1 MVHNPLP
8 VNLPQE
14 VRKATKILDSFANPH
29 NGLDSVIPASVLRRA
44 KGFCLLTVTKA
55 GFLFSGRAGTG
66 VVIARL
72 DDGTWS
78 APSAVGT
85 AGAGFGFQ
93 VGVELAEFLIILN
106 SRAAVKSFMSAGSL
120 TLGGNMSVAA
130 GPLGRNVEGTGA
142 LSAKGKVAAMY
153 SYSRTK
159 GLFGGASV
167 EGSIIVERS
176 DANAKAYGYNVT
188 VTQLLSGAVDPP
200 QWAMPLINTISRLA
214 TPARSL
220 PGGGW
225 STDSPLESPAPSTPD
240 NIAADEEGYFS
251 RARAQRRIEDEREDG
266 LTPREYKER
275 GYAFGSAFAAAGST
289 DGLTSPAAK
298 DKGRIGAMLG
308 SVGRSRS
315 GSASGSVATS
325 RGTATG
331 TGFAAMPAASDDPFA
346 TGGPVSGAS
355 AHFETRFDDPF
366 DFASAAG
373 RHSPAVPSSSSPGV
387 RRSRSPSPD
396 LMAFDD
402 AFAPPPQPP
411 ATSSRKDAFAVGAS
425 SPPPARSPE
434 KGRSR
439 ASSSASAGASWF
451 TKATGGGGNA
461 RPKLTKNRSSAA
473 ATSGL
478 RERAGAMRWD
488 DDADGAAAAARG
500 EFTSDASSDPARARA
515 SFDSLDDEF
524 AAAVAR
530 PPAAGLFGAP
540 STSTSTFTST
550 SSFSSRPRDRARA
563 ATLAGGETTRRAP
576 AAEGGAR
583 GRAASSAAPGP
594 GAYKPW
600 DSEDESFLPPASS
613 APKPG
618 AMIRSRSG
626 TTTTASGT
634 SAGPGAGLDLRP
646 VEADFATV
654 LSLSRHGGDGEVGV
668 ASGVA
673 SGIAGSGSGTGR
685 SRSGTGASAR
695 AGNGGGIGRAVAL
708 FDFAGVEPPEFPFRK
723 NAVITH
729 LPMA

>member
-1 MVHNPLP
+1 MVNNPLP
-8 VNLPQE
+8 VNLPAE
-14 VRKATKILDSFANPH
+14 VRKATKILDSFANPQ
-29 NGLDSVIPASVLRRA
+29 NGLDNVIPASVLRRA
-44 KGFCLLTVTKA
+44 KGFCLLTVAKA

-142 LSAKGKVAAMY
+142 LSSKGKVAAMY

-200 QWAMPLINTISRLA
+200 PWAMPLINTISRLA

-240 NIAADEEGYFS
+240 IAGEEEGYFS
-251 RARAQRRIEDEREDG
+251 RARAQRRIEDAQEAG

-275 GYAFGSAFAAAGST
+275 GYAFGSAFAAGSS
-289 DGLTSPAAK
+289 DGPVSPAK
-298 DKGRIGAMLG
+298 DKGRLGAMLG

-315 GSASGSVATS
+315 GSGSGSGVGS
-325 RGTATG
+325 
-331 TGFAAMPAASDDPFA
+331 AAMSKKSSLSQGAGAGAGLGEDPFA
-346 TGGPVSGAS
+346 GPAAAPGAQ
-355 AHFETRFDDPF
+355 FDTRFDDPF
-366 DFASAAG
+366 DFAAAAA
-373 RHSPAVPSSSSPGV
+373 RHSPVLPSPAPSRV
-387 RRSRSPSPD
+387 RSPSPD
-396 LMAFDD
+396 LMAFDE
-402 AFAPPPQPP
+402 P
-411 ATSSRKDAFAVGAS
+411 ATSSRKDGFSAS
-425 SPPPARSPE
+425 PEKARSPD

-439 ASSSASAGASWF
+439 ASSSASGSGGGWF
-451 TKATGGGGNA
+451 SKATGGGVGA
-461 RPKLTKNRSSAA
+461 GRPKLTKNRSS
-473 ATSGL
+473 TVSSGL

-488 DDADGAAAAARG
+488 EPASLGGAAGDEAWREFGADKDRRG
-500 EFTSDASSDPARARA
+500 
-515 SFDSLDDEF
+515 SFDSLDDDL
-524 AAAVAR
+524 AAPAPRAR
-530 PPAAGLFGAP
+530 
-540 STSTSTFTST
+540 
-550 SSFSSRPRDRARA
+550 DRA
-563 ATLAGGETTRRAP
+563 ATLAGGESRRAP
-576 AAEGGAR
+576 PASALAAAGGSR
-583 GRAASSAAPGP
+583 GRASSSAAPQGA

-600 DSEDESFLPPASS
+600 DSEDESFLPSPVAVAARARAGTTSS
-613 APKPG
+613 ATSTGGGGGG
-618 AMIRSRSG
+618 A
-626 TTTTASGT
+626 
-634 SAGPGAGLDLRP
+634 LDLRP

-654 LSLSRHGGDGEVGV
+654 LSLSRHGGDGEVGA

-673 SGIAGSGSGTGR
+673 PSPRGGR
-685 SRSGTGASAR
+685 SSSGTGASA
-695 AGNGGGIGRAVAL
+695 GGGLGRAVAL
-708 FDFAGVEPPEFPFRK
+708 YDFPGVEPTDLPFKK
-723 NAVITH
+723 NDVITILAMDDAEWWKGRLRLREGMIPRNYVEAH
-729 LPMA
+729 FD